1 MMPRHSEIEIAWYAS
16 IQQELNGWK
25 NVATQFFIQ
34 EFSEHIALLQ
44 DAVELEITTEEERS
58 LLKAWKKYWVLVNR
72 VDTSIATDIVWPQQ
86 PVS

>member
-1 MMPRHSEIEIAWYAS
+1 MPRHSDIEIAWYAS

-25 NVATQFFIQ
+25 NVTTQFFIQ

-58 LLKAWKKYWVLVNR
+58 LLKAWKKYWVLLNR
-72 VDTSIATDIVWPQQ
+72 VDTSTATDIVWPQQ

>member
-1 MMPRHSEIEIAWYAS
+1 MMPRHSDIEIAWYAS

-25 NVATQFFIQ
+25 NVTTQFFIQ

-58 LLKAWKKYWVLVNR
+58 LLKAWKKYWVLLNR
-72 VDTSIATDIVWPQQ
+72 VDTSTATDIVWPQQ